1 MGTLED
7 VFLQLCRRQDA
18 VSSPVESINSPID
31 DLTSDEETPLLTRER
46 GRRGKGSRA
55 SEDGSLSEV
64 SVQRT
69 GCCGNGSRV
78 IEAYATQACRSIS
91 SAFSCQLAHCCP
103 QPANILA
110 LCWKNAA
117 KIYRNPWLVIFQ
129 FLMPTLQVSLLCLTI
144 GRNLHGV
151 NLAYFNND
159 RGGSVDGC
167 KGHSYLNG
175 TGEWFIDIL
184 AKDNTFTLHGHSSE
198 ESAVQEVRDG
208 RTWAAVVIG
217 ENFTVD
223 LFQRISNYNDK
234 SVAEGSTIYIYADV
248 TNSQILAVIENNT
261 AFAFELYAERLVN
274 FCNRS
279 SAALSP
285 PVKVHQPPV
294 YGRTGLSF
302 TDYMGPGVI
311 ASTALGISIGLT
323 AVVLIQ
329 ERKEGLMDR
338 TWVAGVSVAE
348 IIISQVVT
356 QFFILLVQIIL
367 MLVFVLWVFQVY
379 NRSAGNIPLL
389 MVLALLQGMTGMSFG
404 LVISAICGDENTAL
418 QVSIATFYPVLV
430 LSGVLWPLEGM
441 PTVLRYLGSAL
452 PMTYPA
458 QAMRAAMGR
467 GWGLEYEEV
476 WRGFVLGITWF
487 IVFLFIAGIG
497 LRIRK

>member
-1 MGTLED
+1 MLETMYYFGILHRMSRSKVRERGNFLLTLLELPTQTKLIRKLSGGQQRR
-7 VFLQLCRRQDA
+7 VSFAVAMLQEPPLLILDEPTVGVDPLLRAKRQDA

-69 GCCGNGSRV
+69 GCCGNVSRV

-151 NLAYFNND
+151 SLAYFNND
-159 RGGSVDGC
+159 SGGSVDGC

-208 RTWAAVVIG
+208 RAWAAVVIG

-311 ASTALGISIGLT
+311 A
-323 AVVLIQ
+323 
-329 ERKEGLMDR
+329 
-338 TWVAGVSVAE
+338 
-348 IIISQVVT
+348 
-356 QFFILLVQIIL
+356 
-367 MLVFVLWVFQVY
+367 
-379 NRSAGNIPLL
+379 
-389 MVLALLQGMTGMSFG
+389 
-404 LVISAICGDENTAL
+404 
-418 QVSIATFYPVLV
+418 
-430 LSGVLWPLEGM
+430 
-441 PTVLRYLGSAL
+441 RY
-452 PMTYPA
+452 
-458 QAMRAAMGR
+458 
-467 GWGLEYEEV
+467 
-476 WRGFVLGITWF
+476 
-487 IVFLFIAGIG
+487 
-497 LRIRK
+497 

>member
-1 MGTLED
+1 MLETMYYFGILHRMSRSKVRERGNFLLTLLELPTQTKLIRKLSGGQQRRVSFAVAMLQEPPLLILDEPTVGVDPLLRAKSIMLMYIIQVGLMRDGQLLAESEPNALINSYGMGTLED

-69 GCCGNGSRV
+69 GCCGNVSRV

-151 NLAYFNND
+151 SLAYFNND
-159 RGGSVDGC
+159 SGGSVDGC

-208 RTWAAVVIG
+208 RAWAAVVIG

-311 ASTALGISIGLT
+311 A
-323 AVVLIQ
+323 
-329 ERKEGLMDR
+329 
-338 TWVAGVSVAE
+338 
-348 IIISQVVT
+348 
-356 QFFILLVQIIL
+356 
-367 MLVFVLWVFQVY
+367 
-379 NRSAGNIPLL
+379 
-389 MVLALLQGMTGMSFG
+389 
-404 LVISAICGDENTAL
+404 
-418 QVSIATFYPVLV
+418 
-430 LSGVLWPLEGM
+430 
-441 PTVLRYLGSAL
+441 RY
-452 PMTYPA
+452 
-458 QAMRAAMGR
+458 
-467 GWGLEYEEV
+467 
-476 WRGFVLGITWF
+476 
-487 IVFLFIAGIG
+487 
-497 LRIRK
+497 